1 MVAKITIPHSLIET
15 LNYNEKKVQ
24 KGSAVC
30 IGEQNCLLD
39 HDKMNFYQKMAQFE
53 NRNVLNDRAT
63 TKTIHVSLNFDP
75 SENHSVS
82 RLNEIAAIYMD
93 KIGFGEQPCLIY
105 QHHDAGHPHLHIV
118 STTIRADGTRI
129 NTHNI
134 GRNQSETAR
143 KEIES
148 AYNLI
153 KAENQQKP
161 VYIIKPVDVE
171 KVQYGKA
178 ETKRSITNVLNTVVT
193 KYNYTSLPE
202 LNAALKQFNVVADRG
217 AEDGLMFQKKGLVYR
232 VLNNESVPIGVPI
245 KASSI
250 NNKPTLQ
257 KLEALFEQNKSSR
270 DILKRKLKSSL
281 DETLKQRPPSIAE
294 LKKLLLAKQ
303 VFTVI
308 RQNTDGR
315 MYGITFVDNKNKA
328 VFNGSELGK
337 QYSISYLQANI
348 AQVPAILSPVEVSGI
363 EKFKDV
369 GKHSTTANISIQ
381 KPGQKRTPLIDNKLA
396 KHDSLLEQLMSPKLQ
411 FENVPHQLVKKKKR
425 KKKRTQDL

>member
-39 HDKMNFYQKMAQFE
+39 HDKMNFYQKLAQFE

-63 TKTIHVSLNFDP
+63 TKTLHVSLNFET
-75 SENHSVS
+75 SENLPVA
-82 RLNEIAAIYMD
+82 RLMEIANTYMD
-93 KIGFGEQPCLIY
+93 KIGFGEQPYLVY

-134 GRNQSETAR
+134 GRNQSEKAR
-143 KEIES
+143 KEIETTYS
-148 AYNLI
+148 LV
-153 KAENQQKP
+153 KAEHQQKP
-161 VYIIKPVDVE
+161 ANHIKPVDAE
-171 KVQYGKA
+171 KVLYGKS
-178 ETKRSITNVLNTVVT
+178 ETKRSITNVLNAVIA

-232 VLNNESVPIGVPI
+232 ILNHEGIPVGVPI

-250 NNKPTLQ
+250 NGQPTLQ
-257 KLEALFEQNKSSR
+257 KLEQLFERNKSAR
-270 DILKRKLKSSL
+270 DACKQKLKSTL
-281 DETLKQRPPSIAE
+281 DEALLQYPASIEALKQS
-294 LKKLLLAKQ
+294 LLAKQ

-308 RQNTDGR
+308 RQNGEGR
-315 MYGITFVDNKNKA
+315 MYGITFVDNKNKS

-337 QYSISYLQANI
+337 QYSISYLQARI
-348 AQVPAILSPVEVSGI
+348 ARQP
-363 EKFKDV
+363 
-369 GKHSTTANISIQ
+369 
-381 KPGQKRTPLIDNKLA
+381 RTPEAIQAPQQQQTEEAVEHPKVLRKKPTH
-396 KHDSLLEQLMSPKLQ
+396 KHASLLKTKTGNQDSILEQLMSPKLK
-411 FENVPHQLVKKKKR
+411 FENIPNQLVKKKKK
-425 KKKRTQDL
+425 KKKRTLDL